1 LEEFNNW
8 NDFELVQYGLD
19 VFRKEDKKK
28 YRKKKKKT
36 KIPTDVLNNPTQ
48 PSTDKKDKKRN

>member
-1 LEEFNNW
+1 
-8 NDFELVQYGLD
+8 LD